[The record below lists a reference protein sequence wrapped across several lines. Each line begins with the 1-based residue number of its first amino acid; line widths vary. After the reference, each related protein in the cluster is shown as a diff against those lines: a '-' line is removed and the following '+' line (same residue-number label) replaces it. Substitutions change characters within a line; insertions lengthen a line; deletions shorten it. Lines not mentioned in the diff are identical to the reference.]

1 MIPVLELRGTD
12 LLASSIQAES
22 LADAAAYEPEN
33 GVYLVARTYRGGQEL
48 LLDEHMDRME
58 RSAAALGHSLT
69 VPRERIRRIL
79 ADMRVD
85 AGFQEGR
92 FRVTAVL
99 DDRVW
104 YRLSMEPTR
113 ELPPDLRS
121 HGVHCI
127 LWEGGARE
135 DASVKSTAWMHA
147 RAQPTAQGGGEA
159 RTPTAGG
166 APPYERLLTDAD
178 GRVLEGT
185 SSNVYFVMGGV
196 LWTAGEGVLAGIA
209 RRLILEVAPPI
220 VPVRLEA
227 LRQEELAGADEAFLS
242 SATRGVVPIR
252 SVDAVV
258 YGDPG
263 PVTRAIAEA
272 YDRRVTA
279 LVRPLVRR

>member
-1 MIPVLELRGTD
+1 MIPVVDLYGSDLRVP
-12 LLASSIQAES
+12 SIDADS
-22 LADAAAYEPEN
+22 LATAAEFEPDN

-48 LLDEHMDRME
+48 LLDEHINRME

-104 YRLSMEPTR
+104 YRLSMEPASEVPA
-113 ELPPDLRS
+113 ELRA
-121 HGVHCI
+121 HGVHCV
-127 LWEGGARE
+127 LWPGGARE

-147 RAQPTAQGGGEA
+147 RAQPTAQ
-159 RTPTAGG
+159 GG

-185 SSNVYFVMGGV
+185 SSNVYFVVDGA
-196 LWTAGEGVLAGIA
+196 LRTAGEGVLAGIA

-220 VPVRLEA
+220 VPVRMEA
-227 LRQEELAGADEAFLS
+227 LREERLPEASEAFLS

-252 SVDAVV
+252 SIGAVV

-272 YDRRVTA
+272 YDRRMAA
-279 LVRPLVRR
+279 LVGPLVPG